1 MMRLTFFIVAVL
13 SAAVWPT
20 DTVQAEPAADP
31 KALAKAQHMLRRVSA
46 ERDEL
51 QAEKS
56 RLQATLDKQK
66 SETAGLQKKYDA
78 LRSRSENVLNQANE
92 IIAGLRSQL
101 QETSQT
107 LNHTQTEKQQLE
119 DTRVAQAKQIEI
131 CSANNAKLVQVN
143 SELLEHYN
151 RKGVWDSMV
160 QREPFTGLKQVEIEN
175 LMEEYRAKLDELRV
189 SSKEGTVKER

>member
-1 MMRLTFFIVAVL
+1 MMRLTFLIVAVL
-13 SAAVWPT
+13 SSAVSI
-20 DTVQAEPAADP
+20 DTAQAEPAADP

-66 SETAGLQKKYDA
+66 SETTGLQKKYDA

-92 IIAGLRSQL
+92 IIAELRSQL

-107 LNHTQTEKQQLE
+107 LNQTQTEKQQLE

-189 SSKEGTVKER
+189 SSKEGTVKGR